1 MLLPCNYVHQYL
13 GYTEDIVSPKCNW
26 DRTDQI
32 QYLGPLNVIIY
43 VNDEKYV
50 ASEYGEDA
58 VHRESILIQ
67 QKINTKQP
75 SYFEL

>member
-1 MLLPCNYVHQYL
+1 M

-26 DRTDQI
+26 DQTDQI

-50 ASEYGEDA
+50 ATEYGEDA
-58 VHRESILIQ
+58 VHRESILI
-67 QKINTKQP
+67 
-75 SYFEL
+75 